1 MKKLLLL
8 IVAIL
13 ALTNISNAQN
23 IGATLGANVANVAGD
38 GIDQIDSK
46 FNFTAGLFAEFM
58 LSDKI
63 GLQPELVLSG
73 QGYKFILDDDG
84 AGLYVGLKQKL
95 TYVNLPVLFNYYI
108 ADNFYLQAGPYLGI
122 LTNAEEDII
131 GSFGLFGGKN
141 KDEFN
146 STDFGAIIGA
156 GFKVNKITIGLKYQ
170 LGLSDIASVKYQLEL
185 SDIASDTNVKNN
197 RVVNI
202 SVGYRFV
209 EK

>member
-23 IGATLGANVANVAGD
+23 IGATLGANFANITNVTGD
-38 GIDQIDSK
+38 DIDQTDSK

-58 LSDKI
+58 LSDI
-63 GLQPELVLSG
+63 IELQPELVFSG
-73 QGYKFILDDDG
+73 QGYKEDN
-84 AGLYVGLKQKL
+84 GLRKQKL
-95 TYVNLPVLFNYYI
+95 TYVNLPILFNYYI
-108 ADNFYLQAGPYLGI
+108 EGNFYLQAGPYLGI
-122 LTNAEEDII
+122 LTNAERNLTGFLGFI
-131 GSFGLFGGKN
+131 GRKN

-146 STDFGAIIGA
+146 STDFGAIIGT

-170 LGLSDIASVKYQLEL
+170 LGLSDIAP
-185 SDIASDTNVKNN
+185 DTNLKN

-202 SVGYRFV
+202 SVDYRFV
-209 EK
+209 EQ

>member
-23 IGATLGANVANVAGD
+23 IGATLGANFANITNVTGD
-38 GIDQIDSK
+38 DIDQTDSK
-46 FNFTAGLFAEFM
+46 FNFTASLFAEFM
-58 LSDKI
+58 LSDII
-63 GLQPELVLSG
+63 GLQPELVFSG
-73 QGYKFILDDDG
+73 QGYKEDN
-84 AGLYVGLKQKL
+84 GLRKQKL

-108 ADNFYLQAGPYLGI
+108 KGNFYLQAGSYLGI
-122 LTNAEEDII
+122 LTNAEMNIT
-131 GSFGLFGGKN
+131 GSFGVLGGYN
-141 KDEFN
+141 KDKFN
-146 STDFGAIIGA
+146 STDFGAIIGT

-170 LGLSDIASVKYQLEL
+170 LGLSDIAS
-185 SDIASDTNVKNN
+185 DTNVKN

-209 EK
+209 EQ